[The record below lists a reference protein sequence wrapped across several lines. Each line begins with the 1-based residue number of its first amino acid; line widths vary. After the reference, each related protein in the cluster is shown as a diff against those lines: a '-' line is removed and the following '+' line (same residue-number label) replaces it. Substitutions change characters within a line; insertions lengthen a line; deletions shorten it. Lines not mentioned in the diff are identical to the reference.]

1 MLLLKYNVRLLYIPS
16 QVYDSFHFGIK
27 LILFAK
33 HIGHLRLSKLV
44 GYLLVIKMQENG
56 YSINK
61 DYLQYYMLPSKHVI
75 PSFISKYC
83 DIVSRSTQS
92 LEKSHYLYVGLKSF
106 YFIGSIYSINT
117 CASLIWRE

>member
-16 QVYDSFHFGIK
+16 HVYDSFHFGIK

-44 GYLLVIKMQENG
+44 GYLLVIKMQDNG

-61 DYLQYYMLPSKHVI
+61 DYLQYYMLPSCLGVKKYSVFESASSHI
-75 PSFISKYC
+75 KILLYLIS
-83 DIVSRSTQS
+83 IHTVP
-92 LEKSHYLYVGLKSF
+92 
-106 YFIGSIYSINT
+106 
-117 CASLIWRE
+117 